1 MKTLEKPIIRTVGN
15 EPAWWVMTSRF
26 TYLAN
31 PAETNNEFSLA
42 HSLIDSAGA
51 PPPHVHSRED
61 EVFYILRGEAKFLVG
76 DEEFMARP
84 GDVVYLPRGIAHA
97 PIPLTPE
104 VEVLLLLTPGDFA
117 EYFREF
123 SKPALHAGL
132 PAPHEADFPDIA
144 DVLRVCNGLGITF
157 LPAGGFLPGWPLPEV
172 HAQPRHIPS
181 DSGATIIANGSTIS
195 LKLGTQMTQGLFSL
209 AQVSTPTGGEW
220 PLETIRNH
228 SRSFYVLEGR
238 YEFTVEGIT
247 EEVGQ
252 GGFVYIPR
260 DISYGF
266 RNAGVGTA
274 QMVAIATGS
283 GYEDA
288 IAASSA
294 PLVLS

>member
-1 MKTLEKPIIRTVGN
+1 MKTLEKPIIRTVGR
-15 EPAWWVMTSRF
+15 EPASWVMTSRF

-76 DEEFMARP
+76 DEEFMARA

-104 VEVLLLLTPGDFA
+104 VEVLLLLTPGDFVD
-117 EYFREF
+117 YFREF
-123 SKPALHAGL
+123 SKPALHSGL

-144 DVLRVCNGLGITF
+144 DVLRVCNGLGVTF
-157 LPAGGFLPGWPLPEV
+157 LPAGGFLPGWPLPEI
-172 HAQPRHIPS
+172 HAEPRHIES
-181 DSGATIIANGSTIS
+181 EAGETYTANGSTIS
-195 LKLGTQMTQGLFSL
+195 LKLGAHMTQGLFSL
-209 AQVSTPTGGEW
+209 AQISTPAGAEW
-220 PLETIRNH
+220 PVETIRGH
-228 SRSFYVLEGR
+228 SLAFYVVEGC
-238 YEFTVEGIT
+238 YEITVEGIT
-247 EEVGQ
+247 EEIGP

-266 RNAGVGTA
+266 RNAGVGTG
-274 QMVAIATGS
+274 QIVAIAAGS
-283 GYEDA
+283 GYEESL
-288 IAASSA
+288 AASSA
-294 PLVLS
+294 LATR